1 MEFLWSMRDKGK
13 VLARCFI
20 SLTKNNLTPVLCIVN
35 GRVFFCYTTLGGF

>member
-1 MEFLWSMRDKGK
+1 MEFLWSMKDK

-35 GRVFFCYTTLGGF
+35 GRFFSDIPL